1 MHNYYN
7 GERIGPSL
15 RHKRDVASSKH
26 APPHTQQLSIPN
38 ILLFGAITVPKKGTE
53 RGKCA
58 EDPITSNSDRTS
70 DQDPNPTSEY
80 LNYSYF

>member
-1 MHNYYN
+1 MENELVPVCVIKEMLPLPN
-7 GERIGPSL
+7 MP
-15 RHKRDVASSKH
+15 
-26 APPHTQQLSIPN
+26 PPHTQQLSIPN
-38 ILLFGAITVPKKGTE
+38 ILLFGAITVPRKGTE